1 MVYKYEDMKDAIDD
15 DVENWKQTIEA
26 YIEED
31 NLDEHIDRIVK
42 HLIMFAWQNSE
53 KREEIK
59 QYASKKV
66 EETKKEIIDGN
77 YELAEEAE

>member
-59 QYASKKV
+59 QYTSKKV
-66 EETKKEIIDGN
+66 EEAKKEIIDGN